1 MYFYRRSPFFSTLF
15 ICGCLISA
23 SLLLPAAALG
33 QTVVGTIPSP
43 ADTVWYDLEVYE
55 KGNVIFIA
63 DNTNAQILIY
73 NATTLQY
80 VDAISLSAYLP
91 DTPQSTALHKGT
103 GTLYVTVGQLSANA
117 YTTLVIIN
125 ADTYSIIDDIIDIDR
140 AVSARTVDETRGRLY
155 LWSYSWDMPLYAVD
169 VYSNT
174 IVGSLDV
181 GDYAGSG
188 LLAFTGERAVNPATG
203 ELVFTNIHNDTFVV
217 VDGLAMTAETI
228 SAPDSR
234 GRGGTWNPAENKIYI
249 TTIDW
254 NGYFIYDRDTGTS
267 TTAACV
273 NDGTDLLYSAA
284 TNRVYSGAEID
295 GNTVVIEGDSDAC
308 QEVAIAPGL
317 SDVGVLNPTRHV
329 YFASADQ
336 VKVLDEDTLTVVSTI
351 PGCEPDAYGGVD
363 CQIVVSPQM
372 GRVFI
377 RSWWSSPTEGSCV
390 QVIEEPLPVSQE
402 DLLAT
407 WDGQG
412 VYYRNSDT
420 GAWVKLASPAT
431 MITCGDIDEDGIDDV
446 IGLWPT
452 QGGIW
457 VKYSSDGTWAR
468 LSSTAVHIA
477 SGDMNGDG
485 RDDLLGTWDGQG
497 VYYRNSDTGAWVKM
511 ASPATMITTG
521 DIDGDSIDDL
531 IGIWP
536 TQGGVWVKYSQTGAW
551 ARLSSTAADIAAG
564 DMNGD
569 GRDDLLATW
578 AGQGVYYRDSVSGA
592 WVKMASEATQVTCG
606 DLDADSKAD
615 LIGIWP
621 GQGGVWVKYSL
632 TETWARLSSTARDIS
647 AGVMRLDG
655 GEGLS
660 AEGEPALTVPVGG
673 LAEGP
678 DLLGEYQDL
687 SETAP
692 DGLRFKAREQKNL
705 EPHEIMRGAGFRRI
719 PGPGEPGFR
728 AVQQLNL
735 LPKEARENEQR
746 KMLIRK

>member
-1 MYFYRRSPFFSTLF
+1 MKCYRRIAYFFALALFGFITTL
-15 ICGCLISA
+15 L
-23 SLLLPAAALG
+23 LLLPSQASA

-43 ADTVWYDLEVYE
+43 ADTVWHDLEVYE
-55 KGNVIFIA
+55 KGNVVFIA
-63 DNTNAQILIY
+63 DDTNAQILIY

-80 VDAISLSAYLP
+80 VGTISLAAYLP
-91 DTPQSTALHKGT
+91 DTPQCTALHEGT

-117 YTTLVIIN
+117 YTTLVIID

-140 AVSARTVDETRGRLY
+140 AVSARTIDEARGRLY
-155 LWSYSWDMPLYAVD
+155 LWSYSWDMPLYALD

-174 IVGSLDV
+174 IVGSLDTK
-181 GDYAGSG
+181 DYAGSG
-188 LLAFTGERAVNPATG
+188 LLAFAGERALNPATG

-254 NGYFIYDRDTGTS
+254 NGYFVYDRDTGTS

-295 GNTVVIEGDSDAC
+295 GDSVVIEGDSDAC

-336 VKVLDEDTLTVVSTI
+336 VKVLDEDSLTVVSTI

-377 RSWWSSPTEGSCV
+377 RSYWSSPTEGNCI
-390 QVIEEPLPVSQE
+390 QVIEEDLPVSQE

-412 VYYRNSDT
+412 VYYRNSDN

-431 MITCGDIDEDGIDDV
+431 MITCGDIDEDGIDDI

-457 VKYSSDGTWAR
+457 VKYSGTGAWAR

-497 VYYRNSDTGAWVKM
+497 VYYRDSETGLWIKM

-521 DIDGDSIDDL
+521 DIDGDETDDL

-536 TQGGVWVKYSQTGAW
+536 SQGGVWVKYSQTGAW
-551 ARLSSTAADIAAG
+551 ARLSSTATDIATG
-564 DMNGD
+564 DLNGD

-578 AGQGVYYRDSVSGA
+578 TGQGVYYRDSISGS

-606 DLDADSKAD
+606 DLDTDGKAD

-621 GQGGVWVKYSL
+621 GQGGVWAKYSL
-632 TETWARLSSTARDIS
+632 TGTWARLSSTARDIS
-647 AGVMRLDG
+647 AGVMRLEG
-655 GEGLS
+655 GALGLEDKPLPS
-660 AEGEPALTVPVGG
+660 QAFTGVE
-673 LAEGP
+673 EGP
-678 DLLGEYQDL
+678 YLTGTHQDL
-687 SETAP
+687 SDTAP
-692 DGLRFKAREQKNL
+692 DGPRFNAREQKNL
-705 EPHEIMRGAGFRRI
+705 DPQESFRGVAIRRI
-719 PGPGEPGFR
+719 LGPGEPGFR
-728 AVQQLNL
+728 AVQQKDQF
-735 LPKEARENEQR
+735 PR
-746 KMLIRK
+746 KGPDRKRDPRNPL